1 VIIVMTL
8 LARDEV
14 DIVAATVEHHLA
26 AGVDLIIATDNGS
39 VDGTVDVLSAYQNA
53 GVLELHHEPIHEFR
67 QAEWVT
73 RMARRAA
80 TEFHADWVINADADE
95 FLWPPD
101 ELRPCLAAADS
112 TCLRVQRDNLVA
124 YPGIEGA
131 WPARLILRD
140 PLSLSPRGK
149 RIGPKVIHAADSEVT
164 VAPGNH
170 AVAAP
175 SITASSDRHR
185 LRMLH
190 APERSFAQYLRKIEN
205 GVTACQA
212 NAELAPEVCWHW
224 REALQQMRAGT
235 LADRLLAA
243 DDVAAQLRSG
253 RLVRDT
259 RLRDRLGMLAGSAVL
274 PTEIDKVLRV

>member
-1 VIIVMTL
+1 MTL
-8 LARDEV
+8 LTRDEA

-39 VDGTVDVLSAYQNA
+39 VDGTAQVLSAYQDA
-53 GVLELHHEPIHEFR
+53 GVLELHHEPVHKFR

-101 ELRPCLAAADS
+101 ELRPCLDEADS
-112 TCLRVQRDNLVA
+112 ASLRVQRDNLVA
-124 YPGIEGA
+124 YPGVEGG

-140 PLSLSPRGK
+140 PRSLSPRGK
-149 RIGPKVIHAADSEVT
+149 RIGPKVIHAADPDVT
-164 VAPGNH
+164 VSPGNH

-175 SITASSDRHR
+175 SITAPSDRHP

-190 APERSFAQYLRKIEN
+190 APERSATQYRRKIEN
-205 GVTACQA
+205 GATACQA
-212 NAELAPEVCWHW
+212 NAELGPEVCWHW
-224 REALQQMRAGT
+224 REALQQMQAGT
-235 LADRLLAA
+235 FADRQPTAN
-243 DDVAAQLRSG
+243 DVTAQLRSG
-253 RLVRDT
+253 SLVRDT
-259 RLRDRLGMLAGSAVL
+259 RLRDRLSLLTGSAVL
-274 PTEIDKVLRV
+274 PTELDKILRF